1 MEWFKCGLEELL
13 GIAIFEPKFKSKKMI
28 SRWSD
33 EEAKAFENN
42 PLAMRV
48 YTSRLLGQD
57 EDLVLHGGGNTS
69 VKVKENDLFGDPID
83 LLYVKGSGWDL
94 GTIEAA
100 GFAPVKMDVL
110 LRMAQLD
117 ELSDTDMVKYQ
128 RAAMTNPSAPNPS
141 VEAILHAIIPF
152 QFVDHTHTDAMVTIT
167 NTPNGESLIREVY
180 GDRVLYI
187 PYVMP
192 GFILAKEIYE
202 MTKDIDWSKYEGLAL
217 MNHGL
222 FTFNDDAKAS
232 YEKMIELVTVA
243 EHFLQSKGV
252 CVAESNQEGEIDLIK
267 LATIRKEVS
276 QTIGCS
282 VVVTSDFSPKSRG
295 FSALPN
301 VANIA
306 TRGPITPDH
315 IIRTKRCAAVINAN
329 DIAGSIKSFVLDYKR
344 YFNENTSGIET
355 MLDVAPRWAVWPNVG
370 TLAFGKSVKE
380 ANIIHDIKRH
390 TIKAIQQAEDLGG
403 WQALPE
409 KDLFEM
415 EYWELEQAKLK
426 KAGTSLPLQGKVAL
440 VTGAASGIGKACVEE
455 LLSEGA
461 VVVALDLDSKVE
473 DMFDNTKVVGVVG
486 DVSDESVLEN
496 AVNYAVLNYGGLDIV
511 VSNAGIFPP
520 SAKIEGL
527 GSELWQ
533 KSLDINLTSHQNLL
547 RLAAPYLRLGN
558 ESAVVFIGSKN
569 VPAPGPGAAAYSVA
583 KAGLAQLARIAALE
597 LGEAGIRINTV
608 HPNAV
613 YDTAIW
619 TEEVLEARAKYYGL
633 SVTEYKTN
641 NVLKTEVRSIDV
653 AKVVTAMAGPLFGK
667 ITGAQLPIDG
677 GNDRVI

>member
-1 MEWFKCGLEELL
+1 
-13 GIAIFEPKFKSKKMI
+13 MI
-28 SRWSD
+28 SKWSN
-33 EEAKAFENN
+33 EEAKAFEND

-69 VKVKENDLFGDPID
+69 VKIKEKDLFGDSVE

-94 GTIEAA
+94 GTIAAA
-100 GFAPVKMDVL
+100 GFAPVKMEVL
-110 LRMAQLD
+110 LKMAQLA

-167 NTPNGESLIREVY
+167 NTPNGDALIREVY

-202 MTKDIDWSKYEGLAL
+202 LTKDVDWSQYEGLAL

-232 YEKMIELVTVA
+232 YEKMIELVSVA
-243 EHFLQSKGV
+243 EDFLNQKGV
-252 CVAESNQEGEIDLIK
+252 TVAESNQEGEVDLIK
-267 LATIRKEVS
+267 LATIRKVVS
-276 QTIGCS
+276 QTLGS
-282 VVVTSDFSPKSRG
+282 SMVVTSDFSEKSRG
-295 FSALPN
+295 FSALQN
-301 VANIA
+301 VAELA

-315 IIRTKRCAAVINAN
+315 IIRTKRCAAIIDGDNLAASINA
-329 DIAGSIKSFVLDYKR
+329 FVIDYKR
-344 YFNENTSGIET
+344 YFQENTTGVET
-355 MLDVAPRWAVWPNVG
+355 MLDVSPRWAVWPNVG
-370 TLAFGKSVKE
+370 TLAFGKSIKE

-390 TIKAIQQAEDLGG
+390 TLKAIQQAEDLGG

-426 KAGTSLPLQGKVAL
+426 KAGASLPLQGKVAL
-440 VTGAASGIGKACVEE
+440 VTGAASGIGEACVEE
-455 LLSEGA
+455 LLRDGA

-473 DMFDNTKVVGVVG
+473 DMFDATKVVGVVG
-486 DVSDESVLEN
+486 DVSKEAVLESAIN
-496 AVNYAVLNYGGLDIV
+496 SAILNFGGLDIV
-511 VSNAGIFPP
+511 VSNAGVFPP
-520 SAKIEGL
+520 SARIEGL
-527 GSELWQ
+527 DSEIWQ
-533 KSLDINLTSHQNLL
+533 KSIDINLTSHQNLL
-547 RLAAPYLRLGN
+547 RLAVPFLRLGN
-558 ESAVVFIGSKN
+558 DSAVVFIGSKN

-583 KAGLAQLARIAALE
+583 KAGLAQLARVAALE

-613 YDTAIW
+613 YDTGIW
-619 TEEVLEARAKYYGL
+619 TDEVLESRAKHYGL
-633 SVTEYKTN
+633 SVSEYKTN
-641 NVLKTEVRSIDV
+641 NVLKTEVQSSDV
-653 AKVVTAMAGPLFGK
+653 AKVVVAMSGPLFGK

>member
-1 MEWFKCGLEELL
+1 
-13 GIAIFEPKFKSKKMI
+13 MI

-426 KAGTSLPLQGKVAL
+426 KAETSLPLQGKVAL

-455 LLSEGA
+455 LLSDGA

-653 AKVVTAMAGPLFGK
+653 AKVVTAMAGPLFCK

>member
-1 MEWFKCGLEELL
+1 
-13 GIAIFEPKFKSKKMI
+13 MI

-613 YDTAIW
+613 YDTGIW

>member
-1 MEWFKCGLEELL
+1 
-13 GIAIFEPKFKSKKMI
+13 MI
-28 SRWSD
+28 SRWSN
-33 EEAKAFENN
+33 EEAKAFEND

-69 VKVKENDLFGDPID
+69 VKIKEKDLFGDPVE

-100 GFAPVKMDVL
+100 GFAPVKMEVL
-110 LRMAQLD
+110 LKMAQLA

-167 NTPNGESLIREVY
+167 NTPNGDALIREVY

-202 MTKDIDWSKYEGLAL
+202 LTKDVDWSQYEGLAL

-232 YEKMIELVTVA
+232 YEKMIELVSVA
-243 EHFLQSKGV
+243 EDFLTQKGV
-252 CVAESNQEGEIDLIK
+252 TVAESNQEGEVDLIK
-267 LATIRKEVS
+267 LATIRKVVS
-276 QTIGCS
+276 QTLGS
-282 VVVTSDFSPKSRG
+282 SMVVTSDFSEKSRG
-295 FSALPN
+295 FSALQN
-301 VANIA
+301 VAELA

-315 IIRTKRCAAVINAN
+315 IIRTKRCAAIIDGDNIAASINAFL
-329 DIAGSIKSFVLDYKR
+329 IDYKR
-344 YFNENTSGIET
+344 YFQENTTGVET
-355 MLDVAPRWAVWPNVG
+355 MLDVSPRWAVWPNVG
-370 TLAFGKSVKE
+370 TLAFGKSIKE
-380 ANIIHDIKRH
+380 ASIIHDIKRH
-390 TIKAIQQAEDLGG
+390 TLKAIQQAEDLGG

-426 KAGTSLPLQGKVAL
+426 KAGASLPLQGKVAL
-440 VTGAASGIGKACVEE
+440 VTGAASGIGEACVEE
-455 LLSEGA
+455 LLRDGA

-473 DMFDNTKVVGVVG
+473 DMFDATKVVGVVG
-486 DVSDESVLEN
+486 DVSKEAVLESAIN
-496 AVNYAVLNYGGLDIV
+496 SAILNFGGLDIV
-511 VSNAGIFPP
+511 VSNAGVFPP
-520 SAKIEGL
+520 SARIEGL
-527 GSELWQ
+527 DSEIWQ
-533 KSLDINLTSHQNLL
+533 KSIDINLTSHQNLL
-547 RLAAPYLRLGN
+547 RLAVPFLRLGN
-558 ESAVVFIGSKN
+558 DSAVVFIGSKN

-583 KAGLAQLARIAALE
+583 KAGLAQLARVAALE

-613 YDTAIW
+613 YDTGIW
-619 TEEVLEARAKYYGL
+619 TDEVLESRAKHYGL
-633 SVTEYKTN
+633 SVSEYKTN
-641 NVLKTEVRSIDV
+641 NVLKTEVQSSDV
-653 AKVVTAMAGPLFGK
+653 AKVVVAMSGPLFGK

>member
-1 MEWFKCGLEELL
+1 
-13 GIAIFEPKFKSKKMI
+13 MI